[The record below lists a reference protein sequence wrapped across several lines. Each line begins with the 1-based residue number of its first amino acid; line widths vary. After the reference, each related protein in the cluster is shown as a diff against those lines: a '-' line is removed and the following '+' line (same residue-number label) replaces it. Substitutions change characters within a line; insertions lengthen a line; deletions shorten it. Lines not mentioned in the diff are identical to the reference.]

1 MLTFAKLSKKPSQTR
16 AFTGL
21 TAEEFREFAGMYEPL
36 WGRCREAVRAV
47 PVERQ
52 RALGGGRKLKLPSFE
67 DRLLCFLIYAKL
79 YCTYDLLGYLF
90 DCDGATACRTVA
102 DIRGVVGERLFV
114 KRDGQGGGK
123 RIRTIGELLT
133 AYPELEE
140 VIVDATEQK
149 IPRPKNK
156 KKRKSHHSGKKQAFT
171 IMTQVLARKDSL
183 MLHVSSPMKGRRH
196 DVTLFK
202 KSAVPRW
209 LGKHR
214 DKIHGLADG
223 GYEGMDKQYPEARIL
238 TPVKRQ
244 RNKPE
249 LTRQEIQDNK
259 RHSSNRIPVEH
270 GFAGVKQFQL
280 LGQIYRN
287 KEKHYKQYFV
297 AIASIRNF
305 RLLVRTAAMQA

>member
-1 MLTFAKLSKKPSQTR
+1 MLTFTKLSKKPSQIR

-21 TAEEFREFAGMYEPL
+21 MAEEFQEFAGIYESL
-36 WGRCREAVRAV
+36 WGQHREAAYTV
-47 PVERQ
+47 PAERR

-67 DRLLCFLIYAKL
+67 NRLLCFLIYAKL

-90 DCDGATACRTVA
+90 DCDGATICRVVA
-102 DIRGVVGERLFV
+102 DIRSVVGERLFV

-123 RIRTIGELLT
+123 RIRTIDELLSV
-133 AYPELEE
+133 YPELEE

-171 IMTQVLARKDSL
+171 LMTQVLARKDSL
-183 MLHVSSPMKGRRH
+183 ILHVSSPMKGRRH

-202 KSAVPRW
+202 KSAVPQW

-214 DKIHGLADG
+214 DKIIARADG
-223 GYEGMDKQYPEARIL
+223 GYEGMNKQYPEARIL

-244 RNKPE
+244 RNKPVAPSHYP
-249 LTRQEIQDNK
+249 RQ
-259 RHSSNRIPVEH
+259 
-270 GFAGVKQFQL
+270 
-280 LGQIYRN
+280 
-287 KEKHYKQYFV
+287 
-297 AIASIRNF
+297 
-305 RLLVRTAAMQA
+305 